1 MKRELE
7 AGKLTTITLKA
18 DKIYWVKK
26 GKEITVGEKMF
37 DVKKAL
43 SNSDGTVTFTGLFD
57 DEETLVKQLLK
68 KSQEENN
75 SKSSGQLLQL
85 FRMMQ
90 SLPENMGCI
99 IAKKNPPIEEYFI
112 SGISYLPSPF
122 ISTPT
127 PPPLG

>member
-1 MKRELE
+1 MEKKTLWNRD
-7 AGKLTTITLKA
+7 GK
-18 DKIYWVKK
+18 
-26 GKEITVGEKMF
+26 
-37 DVKKAL
+37 
-43 SNSDGTVTFTGLFD
+43 VTFTGLFD

-112 SGISYLPSPF
+112 SDISYLPSPF